1 MVKNLNFLMI
11 LPLNEKQLKIWQ
23 TRLWQIIKRIENYM
37 HRLKEKCEKLLIYL
51 ILRTM
56 AKYKAIN
63 SEDPKL
69 LGENVEIDSIDTN
82 EPTKVVIG

>member
-1 MVKNLNFLMI
+1 
-11 LPLNEKQLKIWQ
+11 
-23 TRLWQIIKRIENYM
+23 
-37 HRLKEKCEKLLIYL
+37 
-51 ILRTM
+51 M

-82 EPTKVVIG
+82 EPTKVVIGWKTVELKTLYIRAVTKSGKRLNLRKI